1 MGIMDEIHKHSQKIV
16 ETGKEIEYEISGLR
30 NFLGRSNTTEPSY
43 QPTKPQNSLPLSTSQ
58 NPLIAPATQTD
69 LEAMRYEGRIGN
81 WRERFPELKV
91 HKKGN
96 PDKNSWVYKAVDSKT
111 GRNVAIKEL
120 TGSFNPDD
128 IQGSRSSE
136 KELES
141 LVGTYSMLHHPG
153 LVQVLGYYWENN
165 GKGIM
170 IPHVVMEFVDGEP
183 ISEKIKKK
191 HSPTQEDLLKLLF
204 GLGGVIEYMHTSRSQ
219 PVHHRDIKP
228 ANIMDVNGDSPY
240 PIRLVDLTESKV
252 GDATMSGSVLG
263 SIGYRPPEQQW
274 GEVNSTTD
282 WYGLFRTLEEC
293 IMLENFGK
301 KDLSRVTAPNVP
313 EKLITA
319 IRKGTNLKID
329 ERYGSL
335 IEIARDLGYNI
346 SRAPQTR
353 EELEAILWHRSSPI
367 QARAEPKPEVQE
379 ARGEV
384 AKTRSQNLPAII
396 DNGDGNVTIGAVKFG
411 DGKNPYETARN
422 IRLVAS
428 GKTPKEPFFFA
439 VDDYAGVSHD
449 YGHLLHKPFQSQEE
463 IDQITLAYLQHV
475 SPQHPILAEVLTEG
489 GSRKTLEGIAT
500 EEKPRRRDFWKH
512 VSAQG
517 GMRLFPVQDFD
528 KKGYKEAKQGQL
540 QRRKELCDLVGVNE
554 YEVIS
559 KGLVTGTIGGFLA
572 GAFGIGALL
581 NFPVPNNILEY
592 LGTGAGTFIGAIS
605 GSKIG
610 KYLAKRKL
618 IKRARKL
625 DSMIYQGRVA
635 QGLETRLE
643 DVELSEEE
651 KNKIGKI
658 SRNMGIIGGVVTS
671 VGGFL
676 AAHFGNIPLATASLI
691 STPFIYGATYFGTN
705 KYVTNYALRQKRIAE
720 GLPSEM
726 PKQEMMEYLTV
737 KMNVKGSEGYLRE
750 VMDKYLGLEKKFFRK
765 KFANKNAEVEYE
777 DVYVS
782 TKSPLG
788 LRLFPLQSEY
798 DHTVL
803 RIRAT
808 SKERAEAILDVIKDR
823 HFNIFSSNKTLS
835 SETDPT
841 ETKSGG
847 MVSSIG
853 DSN

>member
-141 LVGTYSMLHHPG
+141 LVGTYSMLHHSG

-170 IPHVVMEFVDGEP
+170 VPHVVMEFVDGEP
-183 ISEKIKKK
+183 ISEHIKKK
-191 HSPTQEDLLKLLF
+191 YSPSQEDLLTLLF

-240 PIRLVDLTESKV
+240 PFKLVDLTESKV

-263 SIGYRPPEQQW
+263 SLGYRPPEQQW

-346 SRAPQTR
+346 ERAPQTR
-353 EELEAILWHRSSPI
+353 EELEAILGHRSLAPRVE
-367 QARAEPKPEVQE
+367 ARVQEQPKPEIKRQE
-379 ARGEV
+379 N
-384 AKTRSQNLPAII
+384 SNLPIKVEENDALVII
-396 DNGDGNVTIGAVKFG
+396 DGNSFVKKS
-411 DGKNPYETARN
+411 DVYETARHIQTLATN
-422 IRLVAS
+422 
-428 GKTPKEPFFFA
+428 PEFP
-439 VDDYAGVSHD
+439 
-449 YGHLLHKPFQSQEE
+449 
-463 IDQITLAYLQHV
+463 LAYLQHAAQTEH
-475 SPQHPILAEVLTEG
+475 SILQDAVQG
-489 GSRKTLEGIAT
+489 KSLESLAR
-500 EEKPRRRDFWKH
+500 EKKPRKMDFRKS
-512 VSAQG
+512 VRESPLLPSYNREAYQ
-517 GMRLFPVQDFD
+517 
-528 KKGYKEAKQGQL
+528 EAKHAHL
-540 QRRKELCDLVGVNE
+540 QRRKDICDVLGVGEDDFVNIGAVAGIIGGYGGAFATIPFLKYLGVVPMPQKYAVIVGV
-554 YEVIS
+554 VDFFGS
-559 KGLVTGTIGGFLA
+559 LA
-572 GAFGIGALL
+572 L
-581 NFPVPNNILEY
+581 
-592 LGTGAGTFIGAIS
+592 GAIT

-610 KYLAKRKL
+610 QYVAKRKL
-618 IKRARKL
+618 IKRAREM
-625 DSMIYQGRVA
+625 DTWIYQARVA
-635 QGLETRLE
+635 QGLETRGE
-643 DVELSEEE
+643 DVELSWEEE
-651 KNKIGKI
+651 KKIDAVTNKVALG
-658 SRNMGIIGGVVTS
+658 SGLGALGLSTAGYVLGSYS
-671 VGGFL
+671 VPEAFAL
-676 AAHFGNIPLATASLI
+676 QFSSLPLAWGLRKGLQK
-691 STPFIYGATYFGTN
+691 YLTN
-705 KYVTNYALRQKRIAE
+705 RALRRKRLEA

-726 PKQEMMEYLTV
+726 PKQEMREYARIEIKDIPTGPITRQIDEEMKEHLGV
-737 KMNVKGSEGYLRE
+737 KKKLLRRR
-750 VMDKYLGLEKKFFRK
+750 FFREGV
-765 KFANKNAEVEYE
+765 NIDYRRT
-777 DVYVS
+777 D
-782 TKSPLG
+782 
-788 LRLFPLQSEY
+788 RSEETLHPY
-798 DHTVL
+798 TLSFLSDYSLVL
-803 RIRAT
+803 RAT
-808 SKERAEAILDVIKDR
+808 SEEKASDVIETIREKYPRAE
-823 HFNIFSSNKTLS
+823 IFYPNTRKLTPV
-835 SETDPT
+835 SETGT
-841 ETKSGG
+841 TGNLSTNRKVGG
-847 MVSSIG
+847 GIEY
-853 DSN
+853 N